1 VTPGTLRLPA
11 LPRDVAAALTVSSV
25 SRAVWAI
32 AAGVLLLTV
41 VGVVA
46 LTTTKLVLP
55 GGVLV
60 PIGALLLMVAA
71 LLVVARF
78 PSTTTLLVYLV
89 VGTGCVWLFQFALLS
104 ADPGLQQ
111 SALFIL
117 NRPAFALVLVG
128 TASASPLSAVWW
140 GVSGFVAGLLATIVV
155 ALQLNLPLLTGAG
168 PAIALANYVIAFLAI
183 ALIQRSQRGRAPDVT
198 SLVAEARLREAQRTV
213 DRSAAALIHDT
224 VLNDLALVMT
234 APAELDDRA
243 RERLRADL
251 DTVARAERN
260 LHADATAG
268 PGNLDGAFRKDLT
281 ALITDFQWRGLSVDV
296 AVDPDANLGL
306 SESSASAAVGAVR
319 ACLENVLNHSGVTS
333 AELTLGGD
341 GSLVTVM
348 IVDAGVGFDRD
359 LVPSDRLGL
368 RSSVVHRI
376 ESVGGAVRIWSAPDL
391 GATVLLS
398 LPLPAAVP
406 SARETADA

>member
-1 VTPGTLRLPA
+1 MTPGPLRLPA

-32 AAGVLLLTV
+32 AAGVLLLTA

-46 LTTTKLVLP
+46 LTTTPVLSA
-55 GGVLV
+55 GVLV

-155 ALQLNLPLLTGAG
+155 ALQLDIPLLTGAG

>member
-1 VTPGTLRLPA
+1 MTPGTLRLPA

-46 LTTTKLVLP
+46 LTTKPVLP

-128 TASASPLSAVWW
+128 TASVSPLSAVWW

-391 GATVLLS
+391 GTTVLLS

>member
-32 AAGVLLLTV
+32 AAGVLLLTA

-46 LTTTKLVLP
+46 LTTTPVLSA
-55 GGVLV
+55 GVLV

-78 PSTTTLLVYLV
+78 PSTTTLLVYLM

-333 AELTLGGD
+333 AELSLGGD

>member
-1 VTPGTLRLPA
+1 MTPGTLRLPA

-32 AAGVLLLTV
+32 AAGVLLLTA

-46 LTTTKLVLP
+46 LTTTPVLSA
-55 GGVLV
+55 GVLV

-78 PSTTTLLVYLV
+78 PSTTTLLVYLM

-155 ALQLNLPLLTGAG
+155 ALQLDIPLLTGAG

-333 AELTLGGD
+333 AELSLGGD

>member
-1 VTPGTLRLPA
+1 VTPGLLRLPA

-46 LTTTKLVLP
+46 LTTKPVLS

-60 PIGALLLMVAA
+60 PIAALLLMVAA
-71 LLVVARF
+71 LLLVARF

-140 GVSGFVAGLLATIVV
+140 GVSGFVAGLLATILV
-155 ALQLNLPLLTGAG
+155 AVQLDIPLLTGAG
-168 PAIALANYVIAFLAI
+168 PAIALVNYVIAFLAI

-198 SLVAEARLREAQRTV
+198 ALVAEARLREAQRTV

-260 LHADATAG
+260 LHAETTAG

-376 ESVGGAVRIWSAPDL
+376 EAVGGAVRIWSAPDL
-391 GATVLLS
+391 GTTVLLS

>member
-1 VTPGTLRLPA
+1 VTPGPLRLPA

-32 AAGVLLLTV
+32 AAGVLLLTA

-46 LTTTKLVLP
+46 LTTTPVLSA
-55 GGVLV
+55 GVLV